1 MKYLI
6 VGDSAISIEFG
17 NEISNEINNRIRNF
31 NDLIKST
38 RIEGVVETVPSF
50 KSLLVYY
57 DPSKLYFK
65 EIKDILSNLEK
76 NIESKSRINKRI
88 IEIPVCYDEEFGMDL
103 DFVVKYTKLSIED
116 VINLH
121 TSKEYLIYMLGFLP
135 GFAYLGGMDERLI
148 TPRLE
153 NPRLRLNAGAVGIGG
168 VQTGIYPLESP
179 GGWRIIGNTPIKP
192 YDINRNK
199 PVLYEAGD
207 YIKFKSIGK
216 YDYYKIKELV
226 DNGAF
231 TCNVLE
237 GSA

>member
-1 MKYLI
+1 MRYLI

-17 NEISNEINNRIRNF
+17 NEISNEINNKIRNF
-31 NDLIKST
+31 NDLIKASN
-38 RIEGVVETVPSF
+38 IEGIVETVPSF

-57 DPSKLYFK
+57 NPSKLYFSEVK
-65 EIKDILSNLEK
+65 EILSNLAK
-76 NIESKSRINKRI
+76 NIEYKNSTNKKI

-103 DFVVKYTKLSIED
+103 EFVMKHTNLSLEEM
-116 VINLH
+116 INIH

-135 GFAYLGGMDERLI
+135 GFAYLGGMDDRLI

-168 VQTGIYPLESP
+168 EQTGIYPLESP
-179 GGWRIIGNTPIKP
+179 GGWRIIGSTPLKP
-192 YDINRNK
+192 YDIKRTN
-199 PVLYEAGD
+199 PILYEAGD
-207 YIKFKSIGK
+207 YIKFKSIDK
-216 YDYYKIKELV
+216 YEYFKIKELV
-226 DNGAF
+226 DKCAF